1 MKVELF
7 FRASGAQWLKFTDYD
22 QIDGIVNNGKN
33 PALAE
38 KPQEKK
44 TEVKNKRPSVLA
56 KLRAYQQADR
66 AQQSG
71 RQHTE
76 MEY

>member
-1 MKVELF
+1 MCPAITAT
-7 FRASGAQWLKFTDYD
+7 ASDDYD

-33 PALAE
+33 PVLAE

-44 TEVKNKRPSVLA
+44 PEVKEKRPSVLA